1 MVEQMEKLAPVLL
14 CKLEKIFPPGFFN
27 PMQHMILHLPYE
39 ARMGGPVQGR
49 WCYSIE
55 RQQKILRTK
64 CKNKCKIEASI
75 AEAYILD
82 EVSNYTTKYYGET
95 LPSMHNPPTRYNET
109 ENETNLSLFKGQL
122 GSASGATPKALLN
135 EELRTIM
142 MYVLTN
148 LVEVE
153 PYIQ

>member
-1 MVEQMEKLAPVLL
+1 
-14 CKLEKIFPPGFFN
+14 
-27 PMQHMILHLPYE
+27 MQHMILHLPYE
-39 ARMGGPVQGR
+39 ARMGGPIQGH

-55 RQQKILRTK
+55 RQQKILWTK
-64 CKNKCKIEASI
+64 CKNKCNIEASI

-82 EVSNYTTKYYGET
+82 EVSNYTTKYYVDT
-95 LPSMHNPPTRYNET
+95 LPSVHNPPTHYNEG
-109 ENETNLSLFKGQL
+109 EIETNLSLFKGKL
-122 GSASGATPKALLN
+122 RSASGATPKALLN

>member
-1 MVEQMEKLAPVLL
+1 MRHGWGA
-14 CKLEKIFPPGFFN
+14 
-27 PMQHMILHLPYE
+27 
-39 ARMGGPVQGR
+39 VQGR
-49 WCYSIE
+49 WCYLIE

-95 LPSMHNPPTRYNET
+95 LLSVHNPPTRYNKA
-109 ENETNLSLFKGQL
+109 ENEMNLSLFKGQL

-142 MYVLTN
+142 IYVLTN

>member
-1 MVEQMEKLAPVLL
+1 
-14 CKLEKIFPPGFFN
+14 
-27 PMQHMILHLPYE
+27 
-39 ARMGGPVQGR
+39 MGGPVQGR
-49 WCYSIE
+49 RCYSIE

-75 AEAYILD
+75 AEAYILA

-95 LPSMHNPPTRYNET
+95 LQSVHNPPTRYNEG

-122 GSASGATPKALLN
+122 GSASGATPKALVN

>member
-1 MVEQMEKLAPVLL
+1 MD
-14 CKLEKIFPPGFFN
+14 
-27 PMQHMILHLPYE
+27 
-39 ARMGGPVQGR
+39 GGPIQGR
-49 WCYSIE
+49 WCYPIE

-64 CKNKCKIEASI
+64 YKNKYKIEASI

-82 EVSNYTTKYYGET
+82 EVANYTTKYYGET
-95 LPSMHNPPTRYNET
+95 LPSVHNPPARYNEA

-122 GSASGATPKALLN
+122 GSASGATPTLLN

>member
-1 MVEQMEKLAPVLL
+1 MYVGENFSTRLLQFDAAYDFAPPVW
-14 CKLEKIFPPGFFN
+14 GTD
-27 PMQHMILHLPYE
+27 
-39 ARMGGPVQGR
+39 GGAVQGR

-82 EVSNYTTKYYGET
+82 EVSNYTTKYFGET
-95 LPSMHNPPTRYNET
+95 LPSVHNPPTRYNEG

-122 GSASGATPKALLN
+122 GSTSGATPMALLN
-135 EELRTIM
+135 VELRYIM
-142 MYVLTN
+142 MYVFTN
-148 LVEVE
+148 LSEIE
-153 PYIQ
+153 PYIE